1 METRVLIVED
11 DRIIAQDIQQTLTR
25 LGYAYPMVV
34 SSGEEAIQR
43 AADIRPDLV
52 LMDIKLKGPMDGVEA
67 AQQIRARLDIPVVY
81 LTAYADDLTLRR
93 ARITGPFGY
102 ILKPFEDRE
111 LHSVIEMALY
121 RHEMEQAL
129 AKSGEQFRALVESA
143 SDIAMVL
150 DGSGVIRYASPAL
163 EHVIGYSSRE
173 LVGRRIVKFLHAD
186 AMLEV
191 QNVIERCIR
200 DQVPIQA
207 VKLLF
212 RHKAGSWCA
221 FEGTAQNLIDHPAVR
236 GIVLNCPCIIEKR
249 WIGKWAKQK

>member
-11 DRIIAQDIQQTLTR
+11 DRVIAQDIQQTLAR

-43 AADIRPDLV
+43 TADLKPDLV
-52 LMDIKLKGPMDGVEA
+52 LMDIQLKGSMDGIEA
-67 AQQIRARLDIPVVY
+67 AQQIRACFDIPVVY

-111 LHSVIEMALY
+111 LHSVIEMALQ

-129 AKSGEQFRALVESA
+129 ARSGEQFRALVEGA

-163 EHVIGYSSRE
+163 EHVIGYGPKE
-173 LVGRRIVKFLHAD
+173 LGGRRIFKFLHAD
-186 AMLEV
+186 SVPEV
-191 QNVIERCIR
+191 QGVVERCVR
-200 DQVPIQA
+200 DRVPIQA
-207 VKLLF
+207 IVLLF
-212 RHKAGSWCA
+212 RHKDGSWCS
-221 FEGTAQNLIDHPAVR
+221 FEGTAQNLLDRPAVR
-236 GIVLNCPCIIEKR
+236 GIVLSCPCIIEKR
-249 WIGKWAKQK
+249 WIGKWATRM